1 MWKEGLYVLWYFVKS
16 GSSNICEGQAQT
28 KSFILFNLW
37 TSKRRDQ
44 PQKKISTKKVLSP
57 RKQKNGINY
66 NYCKIF
72 ITKDIPTNDK
82 QATIY
87 YLYLKTSSMI
97 VQI

>member
-1 MWKEGLYVLWYFVKS
+1 MFYDILSSLALQIYAKVKLRP
-16 GSSNICEGQAQT
+16 NR
-28 KSFILFNLW
+28 LFYSTCGPLNDV
-37 TSKRRDQ
+37 TNHKR
-44 PQKKISTKKVLSP
+44 KFSTKKVLSP